1 MTVEDKLLIANLAQ
15 TADIIN
21 TINGGMSQASL
32 EVAKNEDE
40 WTVRIKVPGVSA
52 ERMKIEVKDSR
63 MFIFQILPDTNAAEI
78 ELPYLLTAFSI
89 STRVDY
95 DRIVAEYENGE
106 VFIHMPLDEMGDNQE
121 REIVIIR
128 K

>member
-21 TINGGMSQASL
+21 TINGGMSQANL
-32 EVAKNEDE
+32 ELSKYEDE
-40 WTVRIKVPGVSA
+40 WTVKVKVPGVSA
-52 ERMKIEVKDSR
+52 ERMKIEVKDNR

-89 STRVDY
+89 SSRVDY
-95 DRIVAEYENGE
+95 NRILAEYENGE
-106 VFIHMPLDEMGDNQE
+106 IFIHMPLDEMGDSFE
-121 REIVIIR
+121 REIEII
-128 K
+128 KK